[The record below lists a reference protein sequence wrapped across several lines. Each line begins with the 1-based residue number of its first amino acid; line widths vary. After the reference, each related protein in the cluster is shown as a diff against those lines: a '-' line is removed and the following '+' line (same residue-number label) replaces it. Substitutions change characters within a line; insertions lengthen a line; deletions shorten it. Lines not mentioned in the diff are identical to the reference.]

1 VKGAENT
8 REPEVTLYEM
18 KEFEVQIRR
27 EIVGGN
33 DLRIESHGGVVNGGG
48 DRRRTGGGKEEGER
62 DAD

>member
-1 VKGAENT
+1 
-8 REPEVTLYEM
+8 LYEM